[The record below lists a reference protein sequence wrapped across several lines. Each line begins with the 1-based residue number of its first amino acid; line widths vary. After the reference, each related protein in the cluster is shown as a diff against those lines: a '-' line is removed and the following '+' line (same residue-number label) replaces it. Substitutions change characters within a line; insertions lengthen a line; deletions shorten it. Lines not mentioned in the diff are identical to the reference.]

1 MVPNRM
7 PLHSSIYLFWRVS
20 VSSIFFPILRFGFY
34 VWNVIYEILE
44 LYSSYLKKIPG
55 RHTLYAF
62 AWSSVSAFGPSEEKS
77 EIWFSNYVIFLF
89 L

>member
-7 PLHSSIYLFWRVS
+7 PLHSSIYLFWKVS
-20 VSSIFFPILRFGFY
+20 VFSIFFPILRFGFY
-34 VWNVIYEILE
+34 VWNVIYAILE
-44 LYSSYLKKIPG
+44 LYSTYLKKIPG

-62 AWSSVSAFGPSEEKS
+62 TWSSVSAFGPSEEKS